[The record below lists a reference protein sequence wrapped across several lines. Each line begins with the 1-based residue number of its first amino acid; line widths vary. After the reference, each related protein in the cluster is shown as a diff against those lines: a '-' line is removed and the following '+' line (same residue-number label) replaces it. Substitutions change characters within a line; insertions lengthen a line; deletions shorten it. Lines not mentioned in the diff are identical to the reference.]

1 MRRRTVLDTSVL
13 IADPACIGSFVDT
26 DLVVPLTVIEELDGL
41 KNRLDDVG
49 RAARSALRAIEELR
63 IRNGGTLA
71 DPIAIGSCTLQ
82 IEING
87 VQKHRLVE
95 HGLDPASPDNR
106 IIGAALGQAERGPT
120 TMVSNDAALRI
131 KAAHLGVMAVEH
143 RRTAR
148 YARDMTIGW
157 ASFEVGSSTID
168 RLYHAGAVDAV
179 DIDGVDALVE
189 NEFAV
194 LRAGSQS
201 ALARRVGDDL
211 TLLSHNAP
219 EAWGL
224 RARSKEQ
231 RFALELLLDPGIEVV
246 ALDGRAGTGKTVLA
260 IAAGFEQVVEHSRYE
275 RLAVYRPLVP
285 VGRADVGYLPGGLD
299 EKLDPWMSAIHDAVV
314 ALTDHRSSSDAR
326 RMIDE
331 LTSRGQLSLES
342 VTFLRGRSLA
352 TPDRR
357 HRRSPEPRADDP
369 QDDPHPGRREQQ
381 GHLHRRHEPDRRAL
395 PRRVEQRPRRAD
407 RGVPRPA
414 VLRPHHP
421 HRLRA
426 QRCRQPRRRT
436 AVSANWAAD
445 ISVSDR
451 RPPGPGFGPE
461 AAQNE
466 TVTPSARFGGMA
478 MAQGPEAEPVFAVVD
493 VETSGLR
500 PGRDHVLQ
508 IAVVTVDAAGT
519 VLDQLVDARAAAPVV
534 APRRAAPHPRHHP
547 ALAPIG
553 TTALDAATPSSPDA
567 SDQCVRRP
575 QRQLR
580 RRVHRACC
588 EASRGSRS

>member
-1 MRRRTVLDTSVL
+1 MTDLRALAVDESAVGIRRRTVLDTSVL
-13 IADPACIGSFVDT
+13 IADPRCIGSFADV

-49 RAARSALRAIEELR
+49 RSARAALRSIEELR

-71 DPIAIGSCTLQ
+71 DPVAIGSCTLQ
-82 IEING
+82 IEINS

-95 HGLDPASPDNR
+95 HGLDPATPDNR

-148 YARDMTIGW
+148 LERDATVGW

-168 RLYHAGAVDAV
+168 GLYHSGAVDAL
-179 DIDGVDALVE
+179 DIDGFDALVE

-201 ALARRVGDDL
+201 ALARRAGDDL
-211 TLLSHNAP
+211 TLLSHSAP

-231 RFALELLLDPGIEVV
+231 RFALELLLDPAIEVV

-260 IAAGFEQVVEHSRYE
+260 IAAGFEQVVEHNRYE

-314 ALTDHRSSSDAR
+314 ALTDHRSISDAR
-326 RMIDE
+326 RMVEE

-342 VTFLRGRSLA
+342 VTFLRGRSLQRQIVVIDEA
-352 TPDRR
+352 QNL
-357 HRRSPEPRADDP
+357 EPTTLKTILTRVGENSKVVFTGDTSQIDAP
-369 QDDPHPGRREQQ
+369 YLGESNN
-381 GHLHRRHEPDRRAL
+381 AL
-395 PRRVEQRPRRAD
+395 
-407 RGVPRPA
+407 A
-414 VLRPHHP
+414 VLTEAFRG
-421 HRLRA
+421 
-426 QRCRQPRRRT
+426 QRCFGHITLT
-436 AVSANWAAD
+436 ACERSDVASLAA
-445 ISVSDR
+445 
-451 RPPGPGFGPE
+451 E
-461 AAQNE
+461 
-466 TVTPSARFGGMA
+466 
-478 MAQGPEAEPVFAVVD
+478 
-493 VETSGLR
+493 L
-500 PGRDHVLQ
+500 L
-508 IAVVTVDAAGT
+508 
-519 VLDQLVDARAAAPVV
+519 
-534 APRRAAPHPRHHP
+534 
-547 ALAPIG
+547 
-553 TTALDAATPSSPDA
+553 
-567 SDQCVRRP
+567 
-575 QRQLR
+575 
-580 RRVHRACC
+580 
-588 EASRGSRS
+588 

>member
-1 MRRRTVLDTSVL
+1 MTDLRPLAGGKTTSMTRTRRRTVLDTSVL
-13 IADPACIGSFVDT
+13 IADPACIGAFVDT

-49 RAARSALRAIEELR
+49 RSARSALRAIEELR

-71 DPIAIGSCTLQ
+71 DPVVIGSCTLQ
-82 IEING
+82 IEINS

-148 YARDMTIGW
+148 HARDMTIGW

-168 RLYHAGAVDAV
+168 RLYHEGAVAAV
-179 DIDGVDALVE
+179 DIDGIDALVE

-211 TLLSHNAP
+211 RLLSHNAP

-231 RFALELLLDPGIEVV
+231 RFALELLLDPALEVV

-326 RMIDE
+326 RMVEE

-342 VTFLRGRSLA
+342 VTFLRGRSLQRQIVVIDEA
-352 TPDRR
+352 QNL
-357 HRRSPEPRADDP
+357 EPTTLKTILTRVGENSKVIFTGDTSQIDAP
-369 QDDPHPGRREQQ
+369 YLGESNN
-381 GHLHRRHEPDRRAL
+381 AL
-395 PRRVEQRPRRAD
+395 
-407 RGVPRPA
+407 A
-414 VLRPHHP
+414 VLTEAFRGQHCFGHITLTTCE
-421 HRLRA
+421 RSDVASL
-426 QRCRQPRRRT
+426 
-436 AVSANWAAD
+436 AA
-445 ISVSDR
+445 
-451 RPPGPGFGPE
+451 E
-461 AAQNE
+461 
-466 TVTPSARFGGMA
+466 
-478 MAQGPEAEPVFAVVD
+478 
-493 VETSGLR
+493 L
-500 PGRDHVLQ
+500 L
-508 IAVVTVDAAGT
+508 
-519 VLDQLVDARAAAPVV
+519 
-534 APRRAAPHPRHHP
+534 
-547 ALAPIG
+547 
-553 TTALDAATPSSPDA
+553 
-567 SDQCVRRP
+567 
-575 QRQLR
+575 
-580 RRVHRACC
+580 
-588 EASRGSRS
+588 